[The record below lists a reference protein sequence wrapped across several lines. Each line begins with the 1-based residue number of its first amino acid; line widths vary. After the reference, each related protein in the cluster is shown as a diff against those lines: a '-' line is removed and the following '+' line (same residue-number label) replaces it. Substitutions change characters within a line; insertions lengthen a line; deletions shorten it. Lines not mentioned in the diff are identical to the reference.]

1 VNGNICRKISLNM
14 EWKRRRLK
22 EWEEVSGVV
31 KDVKTDVVVLDNFG
45 EVEVDD
51 KEFLKKMKKHIGE
64 QIAILKTDLKGKEY
78 CWRVIN

>member
-1 VNGNICRKISLNM
+1 M

-51 KEFLKKMKKHIGE
+51 KRLMKEMEMHIGKTV
-64 QIAILKTDLKGKEY
+64 AILRTDMKDKKYFL
-78 CWRVIN
+78 RVV

>member
-1 VNGNICRKISLNM
+1 M

-22 EWEEVSGVV
+22 KWEEVSGVV

-51 KEFLKKMKKHIGE
+51 KRLMKEMEMHIGE
-64 QIAILKTDLKGKEY
+64 TVAILRTDMKDKKYFL
-78 CWRVIN
+78 RVV